1 MKYSLALVLLSAL
14 PASAQFLTFGVKA
27 GVPLT
32 DAFSTGNGENL
43 DTSSYQRRFIIG
55 PTVELHFFPR
65 LAFEFDAL
73 YRRDG
78 FHYVSSTP
86 TLSGPQ
92 TSSGNVAVN
101 DWQFPFLG
109 KFFLRG
115 GALRPFIDAG
125 LTYRHIAN
133 ANNDPDTGGFTIG
146 GGLNLRLL
154 MLRISPEIR
163 YVHWG
168 TPAYDLGEGVLVS
181 SSNQVDFLLG
191 VTF

>member
-1 MKYSLALVLLSAL
+1 MLLSAL
-14 PASAQFLTFGVKA
+14 PAGAQFLTFGVKA

-32 DAFSTGNGENL
+32 DAFSVGSHANV

-55 PTVELHFFPR
+55 PSIELRFFPR

-78 FHYVSSTP
+78 FQYNTRIGSAK
-86 TLSGPQ
+86 
-92 TSSGNVAVN
+92 VAVN

-109 KFFLRG
+109 KFFLG
-115 GALRPFIDAG
+115 AGALRPFVDAG
-125 LTYRHIAN
+125 IAYRHIAN
-133 ANNDPDTGGFTIG
+133 ANNDPNTGGFTIG
-146 GGLNLRLL
+146 GGLDLKLL
-154 MLRISPEIR
+154 MLRVAPEIR

-181 SSNQVDFLLG
+181 SSNQADFLLG